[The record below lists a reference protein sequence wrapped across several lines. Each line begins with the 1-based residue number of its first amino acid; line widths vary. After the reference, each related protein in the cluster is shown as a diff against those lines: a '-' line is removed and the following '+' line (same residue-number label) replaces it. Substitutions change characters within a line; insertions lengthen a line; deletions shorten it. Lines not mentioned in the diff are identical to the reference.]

1 MCMYRKACP
10 RCGSEDHNVSGC
22 PWPIMMVFSIIGAS
36 LAACIMSVAGL
47 KQ

>member
-1 MCMYRKACP
+1 MYRKGCP
-10 RCGSEDHNVSGC
+10 RCGSEDHNLLDCV
-22 PWPIMMVFSIIGAS
+22 WPQFMMVFSIMGAA